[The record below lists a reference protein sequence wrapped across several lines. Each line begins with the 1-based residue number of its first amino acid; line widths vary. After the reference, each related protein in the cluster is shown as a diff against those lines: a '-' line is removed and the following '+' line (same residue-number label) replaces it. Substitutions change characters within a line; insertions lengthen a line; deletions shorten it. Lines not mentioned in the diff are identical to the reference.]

1 MLMGMTQRLPGI
13 EFDRYWPARHPGG
26 RDYAQGRSQRI
37 RRLYWLLA
45 LLGPMIPAVIAVTRP
60 ATRTGGI
67 IAVAVIATLAVT
79 ILVVALVKPSPPSGV
94 YEVDEEGE
102 PLEYLGPQ
110 LPVELRNVRGVTHEA
125 FTASVKARRARS

>member
-1 MLMGMTQRLPGI
+1 MTQRLPGL

-26 RDYAQGRSQRI
+26 RDFAQGRSQRV

-60 ATRTGGI
+60 ASRLGGI
-67 IAVAVIATLAVT
+67 IAVAVIATAAIV
-79 ILVVALVKPSPPSGV
+79 ILVVALATPSPPSGV
-94 YEVDEEGE
+94 YEIDEQGE
-102 PLEYLGPQ
+102 PLEYLGTQ

-125 FTASVKARRARS
+125 FVASVKARRRRS